1 MDFKDSLRD
10 IKSQM
15 LAGSGAKNLGGNG
28 ETAAHSTAER
38 RTESG
43 KRNLTDNSKT
53 GVNSKTRAAVSK
65 DLPNSNEKAQ
75 STANLN
81 SNSNDAEKAYYA
93 NLERKKEALQSEVK
107 EFLGL

>member
-15 LAGSGAKNLGGNG
+15 LAENGAKNLGGNG

-43 KRNLTDNSKT
+43 KRNLADNSKT
-53 GVNSKTRAAVSK
+53 GANSKTRAAVSK
-65 DLPNSNEKAQ
+65 DLSNSPNSQN
-75 STANLN
+75 TANLN

>member
-15 LAGSGAKNLGGNG
+15 LAENGAKNLGGNG
-28 ETAAHSTAER
+28 ETAAHSI
-38 RTESG
+38 
-43 KRNLTDNSKT
+43 
-53 GVNSKTRAAVSK
+53 
-65 DLPNSNEKAQ
+65 
-75 STANLN
+75 